1 MPVSSLLIPV
11 RGILPNRMRQ
21 QTISPRTAAGLTA
34 VLSALAISLW
44 NPATDAAVV
53 TVKTQSGI
61 LSGAPVAGG
70 VTAYLGIPYAA
81 PPVGDL
87 RWKPPQPALK
97 WDGVRKADKFGTSCM
112 QNQAG
117 SRLPWT
123 EEFMTQGPIGEDC
136 LFLNVWTAARTPGA
150 RVPVMLW
157 IYGGGFNE
165 GSSSVAVYDGAEL
178 ARKGVIVVSVNYRVG
193 PLGFLTHPEL
203 TKESERRSSG
213 NYGLLDQIAALRW
226 VRDNI
231 AAFGGDPGQVTI
243 FGQSA
248 GALSVAALMRS
259 PLAKGLFTRAIAQS
273 GPGLLG
279 RNALGANATLSDRE
293 AAGLKY
299 AESKGAHSLAELRA
313 LPAAAFF
320 TPTGGRGGTPAPN
333 GIVRD
338 GWVLTETAPAEQA
351 PLILGFVAD
360 DIGVGGGGP
369 AGAKPSVSTYKSD
382 AERVYGDQA
391 AAFLK
396 LYPAATDSD
405 VVAAQ
410 KAAAR
415 DRVRVSMDL
424 WAAEQSSVSKRLYTY
439 YFDRVIP
446 WPAHPEFGA
455 FHTSEVPYVFNTI
468 SRIDR
473 PWEPVDKTVAEAA
486 SSYWTNFA
494 RKGDPNGS
502 GLPRWAAYD
511 ANTHMTM
518 QIGPRTGAMPV
529 AEPEKLQFFLGQ
541 MRK

>member
-1 MPVSSLLIPV
+1 MTMS
-11 RGILPNRMRQ
+11 R
-21 QTISPRTAAGLTA
+21 RTAAWLTA
-34 VLSALAISLW
+34 VLPALAMLLW
-44 NPATDAAVV
+44 NPATDAAIV
-53 TVKTQSGI
+53 TVKTQSGM

-70 VTAYLGIPYAA
+70 VTAYLGVPYAA
-81 PPVGDL
+81 PPVGEL
-87 RWKPPQPALK
+87 RWKPPQPPLR
-97 WDGVRKADKFGTSCM
+97 WDGTRKADRFGTSCM

-136 LFLNVWTAARTPGA
+136 LFLNVWTAARAPSA
-150 RVPVMLW
+150 RVPVMFW

-178 ARKGVIVVSVNYRVG
+178 ARKGVIVVSANYRVG

-203 TKESERRSSG
+203 TKESEHRSSG

-231 AAFGGDPGQVTI
+231 AGFGGDPSQVTI

-259 PLAKGLFTRAIAQS
+259 PQAKGLFKRAIAQS

-279 RNALGANATLSDRE
+279 RNALGGSATSSERE

-299 AESKGAHSLAELRA
+299 AHSKGAQSLAELRA
-313 LPAAAFF
+313 LPAETFF
-320 TPTGGRGGTPAPN
+320 TPAGGAPAPN

-351 PLILGFVAD
+351 PLVLGFVAD
-360 DIGVGGGGP
+360 DIGVGG
-369 AGAKPSVSTYKSD
+369 AGRGARPSVASYKNE
-382 AERVYGDQA
+382 AERLYGDQA

-396 LYPAATDSD
+396 LYPAAIDAD
-405 VVAAQ
+405 VATVQ

-415 DRVRVSMDL
+415 DRVRVSLEL
-424 WAAEQSSVSKRLYTY
+424 WAAEQSRASKRLYTY

-455 FHTSEVPYVFNTI
+455 FHTSEVPYVFNTLSKI
-468 SRIDR
+468 GR
-473 PWEPVDKTVAEAA
+473 PWEPVDRIVAETT
-486 SSYWTNFA
+486 SSYWANFA
-494 RKGDPNGS
+494 RKGDPNGP
-502 GLPRWAAYD
+502 GLPRWAAYA

-529 AEPEKLQFFLGQ
+529 AEPEKLEFFLGQ
-541 MRK
+541 LRK

>member
-1 MPVSSLLIPV
+1 M
-11 RGILPNRMRQ
+11 
-21 QTISPRTAAGLTA
+21 
-34 VLSALAISLW
+34 LAIAAW
-44 NPATDAAVV
+44 NPATDAATV
-53 TVKTQSGI
+53 TVKTESGL
-61 LSGAPVAGG
+61 LSAAPPTAG

-81 PPVGDL
+81 PPVGEL
-87 RWKPPQPALK
+87 RWKPPQPALR
-97 WDGVRKADKFGTSCM
+97 WDGIRKADTFGTSCM

-136 LFLNVWTAARTPGA
+136 LFLNVWTAARAPNG

-165 GSSSVAVYDGAEL
+165 GSSSVAVYDGTEL
-178 ARKGVIVVSVNYRVG
+178 AKKGVIVVSVNYRVG

-203 TKESERRSSG
+203 TKESEHGSSG

-231 AAFGGDPGQVTI
+231 AAFGGDPNQVTI

-259 PLAKGLFTRAIAQS
+259 PLARGLFARAIAQS

-279 RNALGANATLSDRE
+279 RNALGAGSTLSDRE

-299 AESKGAHSLAELRA
+299 AESKGAHSLADLRA

-320 TPTGGRGGTPAPN
+320 TPAGGRGGTPAPN

-338 GWVLTETAPAEQA
+338 GWVLTDTAPAEQV
-351 PLILGFVAD
+351 PVMVGFVAD
-360 DIGVGGGGP
+360 DIGVAGSA
-369 AGAKPSVSTYKSD
+369 AGARPAAATYKSD
-382 AERVYGDQA
+382 AERIYGDQA
-391 AAFLK
+391 ATFMK
-396 LYPAATDSD
+396 LYPAASDTD
-405 VVAAQ
+405 VPVAQ
-410 KAAAR
+410 KSAAR
-415 DRVRVSMDL
+415 DRIRVSIDL
-424 WAAEQSSVSKRLYTY
+424 WAAEQSRSSKRLYTY
-439 YFDRVIP
+439 FFDRVIP

-468 SRIDR
+468 ARINR

-486 SSYWTNFA
+486 SSYWANFA
-494 RKGDPNGS
+494 RKVDPNGP

-518 QIGPRTGAMPV
+518 QIGPRTGAMRV
-529 AEPEKLQFFLGQ
+529 AEPDKLQFFLAQ
-541 MRK
+541 LRK